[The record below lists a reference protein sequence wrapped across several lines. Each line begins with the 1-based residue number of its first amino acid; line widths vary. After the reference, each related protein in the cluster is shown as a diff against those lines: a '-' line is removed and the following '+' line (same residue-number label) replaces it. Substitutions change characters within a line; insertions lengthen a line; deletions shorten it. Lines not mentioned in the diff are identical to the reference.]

1 MNLLKKLFRIK
12 TAPQETVVPDELVK
26 HYPDPPEKLQTI
38 LQRVPNTG
46 IVLYQYIKRF
56 NISKESKYWAMDM
69 MEKGLETP
77 GIVQLAGEDLNM
89 NPFAYSELLDTIFL
103 ELGIEVQP
111 ETAYCAY
118 AVEIANEVLRWER
131 TARSGF
137 ELLSRAAIDTGY
149 EQPFYDFYL
158 WLNHADELVFFTV
171 EGSGLRMD
179 NVEEWMHLYFEKIV
193 QVNYKYSSL
202 PLEEAIYQM
211 VKTVIDDLDLY
222 SLLAGGAPAD
232 EFDRESREIAC
243 RISKDTTPHQ
253 IAGVMA
259 DVFNEAF
266 DLHAKADEFT
276 EPANTIWTLLQSR
289 DSKNE

>member
-118 AVEIANEVLRWER
+118 AMVIANEVLRGER

-158 WLNHADELVFFTV
+158 WLDHADEVVFYTV

-179 NVEEWMHLYFEKIV
+179 NVEEWMHQYFEKLV
-193 QVNYKYSSL
+193 QTNNKYSSI
-202 PLEEAIYQM
+202 PSDIQ
-211 VKTVIDDLDLY
+211 
-222 SLLAGGAPAD
+222 G
-232 EFDRESREIAC
+232 
-243 RISKDTTPHQ
+243 
-253 IAGVMA
+253 
-259 DVFNEAF
+259 
-266 DLHAKADEFT
+266 
-276 EPANTIWTLLQSR
+276 
-289 DSKNE
+289 

>member
-1 MNLLKKLFRIK
+1 MNLFKKLFRIK

-69 MEKGLETP
+69 MQKWLETP

-118 AVEIANEVLRWER
+118 AVELQMKFFEERELQEV
-131 TARSGF
+131 A
-137 ELLSRAAIDTGY
+137 LSFCQ
-149 EQPFYDFYL
+149 EQQL
-158 WLNHADELVFFTV
+158 ILVMNNLSMIST
-171 EGSGLRMD
+171 SGLTMP
-179 NVEEWMHLYFEKIV
+179 MK
-193 QVNYKYSSL
+193 
-202 PLEEAIYQM
+202 
-211 VKTVIDDLDLY
+211 
-222 SLLAGGAPAD
+222 
-232 EFDRESREIAC
+232 
-243 RISKDTTPHQ
+243 
-253 IAGVMA
+253 
-259 DVFNEAF
+259 
-266 DLHAKADEFT
+266 
-276 EPANTIWTLLQSR
+276 
-289 DSKNE
+289 

>member
-77 GIVQLAGEDLNM
+77 GIVQLAGDDLNM
-89 NPFAYSELLDTIFL
+89 NPFAYSDLLDTIFR

-111 ETAYCAY
+111 ETVYCAY
-118 AVEIANEVLRWER
+118 AVEIANEVLRGER

-137 ELLSRAAIDTGY
+137 ELLSRAAIDSDY

-158 WLNHADELVFFTV
+158 WLNHADEVVFFTV
-171 EGSGLRMD
+171 DGSGLRMD
-179 NVEEWMHLYFEKIV
+179 NVDEWMQQYFEKFVKANI
-193 QVNYKYSSL
+193 KYSFL
-202 PLEEAIYQM
+202 P
-211 VKTVIDDLDLY
+211 
-222 SLLAGGAPAD
+222 S
-232 EFDRESREIAC
+232 
-243 RISKDTTPHQ
+243 DTQ
-253 IAGVMA
+253 G
-259 DVFNEAF
+259 
-266 DLHAKADEFT
+266 
-276 EPANTIWTLLQSR
+276 
-289 DSKNE
+289 

>member
-46 IVLYQYIKRF
+46 IVLYQYIRR
-56 NISKESKYWAMDM
+56 ISITKEVKYWAIDM
-69 MEKGLETP
+69 MEEGLGTP

-111 ETAYCAY
+111 ETANCAY
-118 AVEIANEVLRWER
+118 AVVIAIEVLRGER

-158 WLNHADELVFFTV
+158 WLDHADEVSFLNI
-171 EGSGLRMD
+171 ENCGLRKD
-179 NVEEWMHLYFEKIV
+179 NVEEWMHLYFEKFV

-232 EFDRESREIAC
+232 EFDSESREIAN
-243 RISKDTTPHQ
+243 RITKDITPHQ
-253 IAGVMA
+253 IAGVIA
-259 DVFNEAF
+259 NVFNKAF
-266 DLHAKADEFT
+266 DLHAQADEFT
-276 EPANTIWTLLQSR
+276 EPANTIWALLQSR
-289 DSKNE
+289 DSING